1 MCLKDMINGDF
12 SDDELNDAKLN
23 LVMSL
28 DLAQDNNVSILNNY
42 VFNIFD
48 NLPDLDKRKE
58 LINKV
63 TREDVIDVAKKLK
76 LNTIYVLEGK
86 GEEN

>member
-1 MCLKDMINGDF
+1 MINGDF
-12 SDDELNDAKLN
+12 NDDELNDAKLN

-48 NLPDLDKRKE
+48 NLPDLDKRK
-58 LINKV
+58 
-63 TREDVIDVAKKLK
+63 
-76 LNTIYVLEGK
+76 
-86 GEEN
+86 